1 MEPAKDLTIPCLSMK
16 DSACI
21 QTQLVCDLNEQG
33 TAAALRPV
41 FRGGLGWIPQAA
53 SFHWLIAPALVL
65 LSATGAVPRGTGTQ
79 RNSSAAG
86 RRRCPPHDPIHP
98 GRLVGLLNPVA
109 ALFHCGHARRRGRAI
124 RWVPA
129 GPRRCTTGWSTSAS
143 VSRRDGQVRSSVAVF
158 SPAGYRLWPSRLISL
173 RNVLGFRLV
182 PVPLFDGAAG
192 F

>member
-33 TAAALRPV
+33 TAAAMRPV

-65 LSATGAVPRGTGTQ
+65 LSATGAEPARNATPRRLGAVAVPPRS
-79 RNSSAAG
+79 N
-86 RRRCPPHDPIHP
+86 PPRPT
-98 GRLVGLLNPVA
+98 RGLLNPVA

-129 GPRRCTTGWSTSAS
+129 GPRRRTTGWSTSAS

-173 RNVLGFRLV
+173 RSVLGFRLV